1 MTEEEIGKDVR
12 ELSNLLV
19 EVLEEHIAHHRRVH
33 SLYEKAFEQVEG
45 IALKSNPGKAW
56 NANYWLCTVLLDKD
70 WRAVLCGSRCTCSRY
85 MPTIPIMLTGHRN
98 PFLRKGFVFLQAPV

>member
-1 MTEEEIGKDVR
+1 MDRINAASFVTCLESGAWANMAEEEIGKDLR

-33 SLYEKAFEQVEG
+33 ALYEKAFGQVEG

-56 NANYWLCTVLLDKD
+56 NANY
-70 WRAVLCGSRCTCSRY
+70 
-85 MPTIPIMLTGHRN
+85 
-98 PFLRKGFVFLQAPV
+98 

>member
-70 WRAVLCGSRCTCSRY
+70 IFGSPEEVRLALDAPAAGICPQSRLC
-85 MPTIPIMLTGHRN
+85 
-98 PFLRKGFVFLQAPV
+98 